1 MAKSAPRQDNDGNA
15 EKSADGWRATQS
27 VGGGDAADAEGL
39 RAVFRER
46 LPWKHWFK
54 QEFTLLGVEIG

>member
-1 MAKSAPRQDNDGNA
+1 MAKSEPHQNNNRNA

-39 RAVFRER
+39 RAVFRE
-46 LPWKHWFK
+46 
-54 QEFTLLGVEIG
+54 